1 MKLRNILALPTG
13 STVPPTS
20 SSEPTLPFPLDK
32 AERTAGGA
40 AGALGASALDAPSLD
55 AARGGEACG
64 GSPSAA
70 ASPEDD
76 REQER
81 EGAAVAGAAGAA
93 IEAASAAAAV
103 MADPA
108 RVATNLASCRAGK
121 SIAAR
126 NDEDLTQRRPLAHHF
141 WGRREES
148 ST

>member
-1 MKLRNILALPTG
+1 M
-13 STVPPTS
+13 
-20 SSEPTLPFPLDK
+20 PFPLDK
-32 AERTAGGA
+32 AEGTAGGA
-40 AGALGASALDAPSLD
+40 AGALGAAALDAPSLD
-55 AARGGEACG
+55 AARGGEGCG

-141 WGRREES
+141 WGKEGRELDVNRCKPRGGRDDDS
-148 ST
+148 QTWFLA